1 MRARR
6 LTHDAD
12 QWRLWLRR
20 HGPALLLFARQW
32 SLTRADAEDAVQNG
46 FINFWKTRRRARDE
60 VAYLYCCVRGA
71 AMDLGRGERR
81 RTKRQ
86 REASR
91 AEESAFEPTLERSE
105 RQQRIEVALNQL
117 PSDQREVVALKIW
130 GELTFAQISEVLEIA
145 PGTAASRYR
154 LALNRLFA
162 DLAEEVTYD

>member
-1 MRARR
+1 
-6 LTHDAD
+6 
-12 QWRLWLRR
+12 
-20 HGPALLLFARQW
+20 
-32 SLTRADAEDAVQNG
+32 
-46 FINFWKTRRRARDE
+46 
-60 VAYLYCCVRGA
+60 
-71 AMDLGRGERR
+71 MDLGRGERR

-105 RQQRIEVALNQL
+105 RQQRIEAALNQL

-154 LALNRLFA
+154 LALNRLGA
-162 DLAEEVTYD
+162 DLAEEVAYD